1 MENKNQVTVTA
12 NAFYGYIDDTTA
24 YGKTIAT
31 QVQKDLKQLATMLND
46 SKLNDKIKR
55 EIYLDYAN
63 AIKEYIEKKKTW
75 IDCCNCD
82 CECEEDDY
90 EYEDYDE
97 NEDYD
102 EDEDEDDEE
111 EEDCPPNVEDMDY
124 YQIEIDEKEYKFTSY
139 NNVTRVLKLLNL
151 NNCDCEIWGNHID
164 KWYKLEMLEDND
176 DIILEIVDL

>member
-1 MENKNQVTVTA
+1 MENKNQVKVTA
-12 NAFYGYIDDTTA
+12 NALYGYIDDTTA
-24 YGKTIAT
+24 YGKAMAE
-31 QVQKDLKQLATMLND
+31 QVQEDLKQLNIMLND
-46 SKLNDKIKR
+46 SKLGTKAKK

-63 AIKEYIEKKKTW
+63 AIKEYVEKKKTC

-97 NEDYD
+97 
-102 EDEDEDDEE
+102 DEDDE

-124 YQIEIDEKEYKFTSY
+124 YEIEIDENHKYTFKNYDNVIRILKF
-139 NNVTRVLKLLNL
+139 LNL

-164 KWYKLEMLEDND
+164 KWYELEMLEDND